1 MNFGKTTDLV
11 KDAGRIVE
19 LSGLKGKIQVK
30 NDESLVTEVDIQI
43 NNFLREKLSEIDS
56 RIGFFSEEEKGELTD
71 PCWILDPIDGTTN
84 LVYGYNMSSVSL
96 ALYMDGEIKYGI
108 VHNPFSGET
117 FIAEKNKGA
126 YLGDKKLNVS
136 SRTISESIVEFG
148 AGSSRKKDADA
159 NFEIAKTIFKS
170 CRDIRRICSSA
181 LVLCYIADSRIDG
194 YFERVLK
201 PWDIAAGSLI
211 LSEAGGITTDYEG
224 GKIQFGKQTSVI
236 ASNGVI
242 QEFLKGAIRA
252 VRY

>member
-1 MNFGKTTDLV
+1 MNFEKIADLV

-19 LSGLKGKIQVK
+19 LGGLKEKIQVK
-30 NDESLVTEVDIQI
+30 NDESFVTEVDIQI
-43 NNFLREKLSEIDS
+43 NNFLKEKLNEIDP

-84 LVYGYNMSSVSL
+84 LIYGYNMSSVSL
-96 ALYMDGEIKYGI
+96 ALYMGGEIKYGV

-126 YLGDKKLNVS
+126 YLGDKKLRIS
-136 SRTISESIVEFG
+136 SRTLSESIVEFG

-211 LSEAGGITTDYEG
+211 LSEAGGVITNYEG
-224 GKIQFGKQTSVI
+224 EKIQFEVQTSAI
-236 ASNGVI
+236 ASNGI
-242 QEFLKGAIRA
+242 IHEFLKDTIKA
-252 VRY
+252 VGC